1 MLSNCDLFSHNLTT
15 VSVLPGK
22 HRNAKIAP
30 FKCCVY
36 GLPEFSQ
43 LLLDFFNIA
52 GLQVIFVMPYDSINI
67 VL

>member
-1 MLSNCDLFSHNLTT
+1 MN
-15 VSVLPGK
+15 GR
-22 HRNAKIAP
+22 RNI
-30 FKCCVY
+30 FT
-36 GLPEFSQ
+36 PEFSQ